1 MGHLMHRLE
10 KIEDQIRELSAQELQ
25 ALRAWFAK
33 FDADLWDRQFE
44 NDAQQGKLDRLA
56 ESALSDYIEGRSKTL

>member
-1 MGHLMHRLE
+1 MHRLE

-33 FDADLWDRQFE
+33 YDADLWDRQFE

-56 ESALSDYIEGRSKTL
+56 EGALSDYIEGRSKTL